1 VDYLLPTPTV
11 FKLVAG
17 SGENISPLN
26 AFDQALLEAGAGN
39 VNLLKVSSILPP
51 GAVYDENISLPPGS
65 LVPIAYGT
73 LTSSKPG
80 ETIAAAVGV
89 GIPEDG
95 FGVIMEY
102 SGHVSKKDAE
112 DIVTEMVKEAFQT
125 RNLKLTKCLVKAVEH
140 QVIETGSVFAGVI
153 LWYD

>member
-1 VDYLLPTPTV
+1 MLPTPNV

-17 SGENISPLN
+17 SGESISPLN

-51 GAVYDENISLPPGS
+51 RAVFDENISLPPGS
-65 LVPIAYGT
+65 LVPVAYGT
-73 LTSSKPG
+73 LTSSKQG
-80 ETIAAAVGV
+80 ATIAAAVAV
-89 GIPEDG
+89 GIPEEG

-102 SGHVSKKDAE
+102 SGYVSKKEAE
-112 DIVTEMVKEAFQT
+112 DIITGMVKEAFQT
-125 RNLKLTKCLVKAVEH
+125 RNLKLTECLVKAIEH
-140 QVIETGSVFAGVI
+140 RIIETGSVFAGVI

>member
-1 VDYLLPTPTV
+1 MLPTPTV
-11 FKLVAG
+11 FKLVTGAG
-17 SGENISPLN
+17 ESISPLN

-51 GAVYDENISLPPGS
+51 GAVYDEKISLPPGS

-80 ETIAAAVGV
+80 ATIAAAVGV

-102 SGHVSKKDAE
+102 SGHVSKKEAE
-112 DIVTEMVKEAFQT
+112 DIITGMVKEAFQI
-125 RNLKLTKCLVKAVEH
+125 RNLELVKCLVKAVEH
-140 QVIETGSVFAGVI
+140 QVVETGSVFAGVI
-153 LWYD
+153 LWYA